1 MLWLLTFDHLRDNW
15 HIVAL
20 FKCHPGCR
28 QVHIDFIHFRLFKL
42 SQIRF
47 IRVSFLCRQ
56 KVLRV
61 RGNGKMEMMILDSLI
76 VEGYS
81 L

>member
-1 MLWLLTFDHLRDNW
+1 M
-15 HIVAL
+15 
-20 FKCHPGCR
+20 
-28 QVHIDFIHFRLFKL
+28 FKL

-47 IRVSFLCRQ
+47 HTRLLFCCRQ